1 MMIRVLLVGLLIL
14 VFSLSGCG
22 LLTGG
27 EQQKVNPQGEV
38 QTEPSD
44 RDETDPS
51 QAEQKPQ
58 NDELS
63 EDFVCEIVPLLN
75 NEVLFKL
82 TNHSEA
88 DIQQLTMHTEF
99 YDEQDS
105 SITDF
110 EYYFK
115 GVAAGQVL
123 YAFST
128 HLKQYEIDPGNCR
141 ITYKIDHS
149 DPGYVN
155 VTGDIA
161 IEDEIRE
168 GDNYT
173 IVVTLV
179 NTGSETIDY
188 VNAFM
193 LFYYEDE
200 LTGASE
206 RFAQDTAPGGSA
218 ELSFMPTPDAN
229 GRMIPYDRYEVVVS
243 QAYYKK

>member
-1 MMIRVLLVGLLIL
+1 MIRVLLVGLLIL
-14 VFSLSGCG
+14 ALALCGCAP
-22 LLTGG
+22 LTGG
-27 EQQKVNPQGEV
+27 EQDNHKPEGEV
-38 QTEPSD
+38 LTEPYDSD
-44 RDETDPS
+44 GADPYLG
-51 QAEQKPQ
+51 EQDAH

-63 EDFVCEIVPLLN
+63 EDFECEIVPLLN

-88 DIQQLTMHTEF
+88 YIQQLTMHTEF
-99 YDEQDS
+99 CDEQDS

-141 ITYKIDHS
+141 ITYKIDRS
-149 DPGYVN
+149 EPGYVN
-155 VTGDIA
+155 ATEDIE
-161 IEDEIRE
+161 IEDDIRE
-168 GDNYT
+168 GSNYT

-218 ELSFMPTPDAN
+218 ELSFMPTMDA
-229 GRMIPYDRYEVVVS
+229 GGSMIPYDSYEVVVS